1 MRRSGSR
8 LRLSSVWGASPVA
21 AAAVVLASLAACD
34 PPCDRTC
41 DKLLSCDAVETPRVS
56 SEDCRLQCERQEQLY
71 DNWNDQ
77 ELQDAFKAHKQCILA
92 EECDALAD
100 GVCTDELLTSW

>member
-1 MRRSGSR
+1 MESVLGR
-8 LRLSSVWGASPVA
+8 LPLA
-21 AAAVVLASLAACD
+21 AAALALGGLAACD